1 MSSVGLPD
9 PLQVA
14 GSGSGICS
22 VFVSS
27 LKRSLLPTRVLP
39 KFFAFSVC
47 PVSVEI
53 CFILETS
60 ELVDNSAFQFSP
72 TFLKECGLWG

>member
-1 MSSVGLPD
+1 MSSVGLRE

-14 GSGSGICS
+14 GSASPALAPGICS
-22 VFVSS
+22 VFVSN
-27 LKRSLLPTRVLP
+27 LKRSLLSTSVLP

-53 CFILETS
+53 CFILERMQST
-60 ELVDNSAFQFSP
+60 LD
-72 TFLKECGLWG
+72 